1 MVGGRVNWNM
11 SRCMDG
17 STIFFSSIRIVY
29 VLWGGVGLLMYRSVI
44 SSMGFVCGYF
54 NCRSV
59 AVLDNLVTALVGQ
72 SNSQKGGY
80 GDENLKYRRI
90 KTYFF

>member
-1 MVGGRVNWNM
+1 MVGGRVDGNM

-44 SSMGFVCGYF
+44 SSMGFVGGYF

-72 SNSQKGGY
+72 SNRQKGGY
-80 GDENLKYRRI
+80 CDKNLKYI
-90 KTYFF
+90 WVKIILF